1 LNQRG
6 LILSSDQNHNDDVVV
21 VDYALLVPLLYLSE
35 ALIPDYRLKKALV
48 LMLDHVIK
56 QKKPR
61 IGKAGLLAWLQKTG
75 FRHTD
80 AIERLLKTTPLGNP
94 VWHLFGSDP
103 QLKEKLLADLDDFI
117 DTTKS
122 TEPRSLKSLMVDFI
136 KLHPEYGTL
145 PNYDETKWTTF
156 FTFDYD
162 WPLGNIVTRL
172 MMLQLKATPKSK
184 AQQWLDGIKNPS
196 ADKFPIH
203 RPDYVLYGIALKDLL
218 IGTAQVSKDAWDE
231 MVSLYMSRTL
241 TNFLAFAPLLLQPF
255 VKSDLNIPAPTIN
268 TLATIMGDFTGAT
281 GTFMGDVTKANTEVR
296 WSTLGLTIGKLCEKI
311 GDMTPVMESTPNQ
324 EAELSLNLK
333 NKHKVC
339 GTTLSETPTLGSD
352 RGWVVLGENLLEDRW
367 NINLTDINDSLI
379 NDKIRFNKF
388 PTRLIGTH
396 VFNNPWALI
405 RLTQWSR
412 KQVKQ
417 RVVLLLLGDSGVWF
431 NRLPSTQVLEKNV
444 FSAFPILTSTFRSEK
459 RDISSTRKMAAK
471 AGVPVEPTSASR
483 DEAKTDKFP
492 SSEVMNLSMDVIEA
506 NSMRVDVDRP
516 LLIETDSMRQDVLR
530 PLLMGEHPDDD
541 GISRFFIAETYQ
553 GDQYNKTCISKLRV
567 ALKPQLIR
575 KRKEQ
580 EAYRILAMMTDSE
593 LKEEIN
599 RRIQILKFAPNRIA
613 IVEARGNLEIAFAK
627 LCERDIGITFST
639 LVEMPGVPTAP
650 KPPLAWEVPTAP
662 TTTEGVPTAPKPLHF
677 RYCLGDEEATAVEAW
692 YKEDPTTDGDP
703 ATPATLSVRRV
714 RAALTFIYLLK
725 YLKSQGEEWSY
736 AKLWK
741 FDIFHKYPLI
751 EADRHAVFSLIP
763 HLYWVYELK
772 MPDHFR
778 VKEPDMT
785 TILFVPTARVSNFDI
800 LSDTCTDKD
809 DVSCELDINKDSA
822 SSILPK
828 ELNDVHVSRLSF
840 CSVSKWKPDSIL
852 ESAANFFG
860 INNYSHNLHPTK
872 TQYVRLY
879 VKLAVETLLKRLTNT
894 NLAYYV
900 SSISSTP
907 NQMSYETVLSIF
919 VSMKERLK
927 TWYHE
932 FVKSFNDTWRI
943 IGNEWS
949 MFKDLNEDEINIYY
963 V

>member
-1 LNQRG
+1 MNHQRG
-6 LILSSDQNHNDDVVV
+6 LILSPDQNHNDDVVV
-21 VDYALLVPLLYLSE
+21 VDYALLVPTLYLSE

-75 FRHTD
+75 FSHTD
-80 AIERLLKTTPLGNP
+80 AIEKLLKTTPLGNP

-136 KLHPEYGTL
+136 ELHPEYGTL

-184 AQQWLDGIKNPS
+184 AQQWLDGIKNPA

-218 IGTAQVSKDAWDE
+218 IGTAQVSTDAWDE
-231 MVSLYMSRTL
+231 MVSLYMSKTL

-268 TLATIMGDFTGAT
+268 ALATIMGDFTGAT
-281 GTFMGDVTKANTEVR
+281 GTFMGEITKAKTEVR

-311 GDMTPVMESTPNQ
+311 GNMKPVMESTPNQ

-396 VFNNPWALI
+396 VFNNPWALT

-459 RDISSTRKMAAK
+459 RDISNTRKIIK
-471 AGVPVEPTSASR
+471 TSASR

-492 SSEVMNLSMDVIEA
+492 SSEDMNLSMNVIETY
-506 NSMRVDVDRP
+506 SMRLDV
-516 LLIETDSMRQDVLR
+516 ER
-530 PLLMGEHPDDD
+530 PLLMGEQGASNHPDDD

-553 GDQYNKTCISKLRV
+553 GDQYNKTCISKLRG

-580 EAYRILAMMTDSE
+580 EAYRILATMADSE

-599 RRIQILKFAPNRIA
+599 RRIQILKFAPSSNRTA
-613 IVEARGNLEIAFAK
+613 IVAARGDLEIAFAE
-627 LCERDIGITFST
+627 LCERDLGITFST
-639 LVEMPGVPTAP
+639 LVGMSIEGGVPTAP
-650 KPPLAWEVPTAP
+650 KPPLAWEVPAAP
-662 TTTEGVPTAPKPLHF
+662 TTEGVPAAPKPIHF
-677 RYCLGDEEATAVEAW
+677 RYYLGDEEATAVEAW
-692 YKEDPTTDGDP
+692 YKEDPATDGDP

-725 YLKSQGEEWSY
+725 HLKSLGEEWSY

-751 EADRHAVFSLIP
+751 EADRLAVFSLIP
-763 HLYWVYELK
+763 HLYWVYELE

-840 CSVSKWKPDSIL
+840 CSLSKWKPDSIL

-860 INNYSHNLHPTK
+860 IDNYSHNLHPTK

-879 VKLAVETLLKRLTNT
+879 VKLAVESLLKRLSNN

-900 SSISSTP
+900 TSISSVP
-907 NQMSYETVLSIF
+907 NQMPYENVLSIF
-919 VSMKERLK
+919 VSMKERLR
-927 TWYHE
+927 TWYNE

-943 IGNEWS
+943 IGDEWS
-949 MFKDLNEDEINIYY
+949 MFADLNEKKIDIYY